1 MYNVIQILFW
11 FCFLFLFL
19 PFFLFSFC
27 FLCFW
32 ISTAFETKKIIKKS
46 LIFIFAPVCTKPKTL
61 KCIMWFKFYSG
72 FVFFFFLSFFFPFV
86 FSGFRYAW
94 RLIQRKKLFKKTLI
108 FIFAPTLKLEHDRHQ
123 QIFHNVGLNKKNW
136 RL

>member
-27 FLCFW
+27 FLCFS
-32 ISTAFETKKIIKKS
+32 IFTAFETKKIIKKS
-46 LIFIFAPVCTKPKTL
+46 LIFIFAPICTKPKTL

-72 FVFFFFLSFFFPFV
+72 FVFFFFLSFYFPFV

-94 RLIQRKKLFKKTLI
+94 RFIQRKKIIKKPLI
-108 FIFAPTLKLEHDRHQ
+108 FIFAPTLSLKHDRHQ
-123 QIFHNVGLNKKNW
+123 QIFHSLGLNKKNW